1 MLVIGIV
8 RNVTLNQSG
17 FIIIVYVMLAE
28 FFEYEGLLI
37 ALKLKGLL
45 DTGQYIV
52 VGVDTKVYDASDPQ
66 KYIEGKHVLI
76 HRYVS
81 PSNKNLINSSL
92 LLRTSQW
99 IHETNRFI

>member
-66 KYIEGKHVLI
+66 KYIEGKHVVI
-76 HRYVS
+76 HPGTFHPV
-81 PSNKNLINSSL
+81 KKLINRAL
-92 LLRTSQW
+92 LINYTMVS
-99 IHETNRFI
+99 